1 MKIDNYDSEKSSK
14 DIKRKLVD
22 FISEDYRMLICGPSG
37 CGKTNVLMHIL
48 QKPRTTFRCTRQ
60 KMKRSRVLSKGGIE
74 RLRTECGK
82 GSQNRA
88 THNISRFYLKY

>member
-48 QKPRTTFRCTRQ
+48 QKPIVIYDKVYIYTKFPEQ
-60 KMKRSRVLSKGGIE
+60 D
-74 RLRTECGK
+74 
-82 GSQNRA
+82 
-88 THNISRFYLKY
+88 KY